1 MIRLYLPRLSTLI
14 VAVCVSS
21 CLSAFGRAKELDLF
35 TVEKSN
41 FVDTIPIEYRKGQ
54 ILVPVSIDG
63 KKFRFCLDTGTNC
76 FVFNADRDI
85 PHRPAGIKEVVSD
98 VSNLSKE
105 HDLARVDSLYMGNI
119 LIKNITGL
127 LSQQP
132 IFSCYN
138 DGLIGFN
145 LIDKGYT
152 IKIDLQ
158 NNLLIVTDKRK
169 FFNHEK
175 GICFKYITKS
185 GQPYFKTNISGGG
198 MVYSLFDTGRPTLFE
213 MNKKEVYDFFAKRN
227 NSKGDSDFL
236 SQVVWSGYGVSKI
249 GANGVT
255 PAEEHVFMNLRNL
268 SIGKLTL
275 SNVNI
280 EVKNGFCAYGSK
292 ILEYGSLIINP
303 YNHTFTFQPYNKS
316 DRISIDGKTTN
327 LLFVVENN
335 KTVVGLVNPQSEAY
349 TKGARVGDEL
359 IEMDSMSISDFCT
372 FSDMVWKNKNNP
384 YYSLKLLDKSGH
396 IKEMT
401 IKR

>member
-1 MIRLYLPRLSTLI
+1 
-14 VAVCVSS
+14 
-21 CLSAFGRAKELDLF
+21 
-35 TVEKSN
+35 
-41 FVDTIPIEYRKGQ
+41 
-54 ILVPVSIDG
+54 
-63 KKFRFCLDTGTNC
+63 
-76 FVFNADRDI
+76 
-85 PHRPAGIKEVVSD
+85 
-98 VSNLSKE
+98 
-105 HDLARVDSLYMGNI
+105 
-119 LIKNITGL
+119 
-127 LSQQP
+127 
-132 IFSCYN
+132 
-138 DGLIGFN
+138 
-145 LIDKGYT
+145 
-152 IKIDLQ
+152 
-158 NNLLIVTDKRK
+158 
-169 FFNHEK
+169 
-175 GICFKYITKS
+175 
-185 GQPYFKTNISGGG
+185 
-198 MVYSLFDTGRPTLFE
+198 

-349 TKGARVGDEL
+349 MKGARVGDEL
-359 IEMDSMSISDFCT
+359 IEIDSMSISDFCT
-372 FSDMVWKNKNNP
+372 FSDMVWKNKDNP